1 MLAANALTTL
11 ERMKLMLGLTN
22 KDATI
27 DKLKLML
34 GLSAD
39 SEIPPEQL
47 EQMLGLA
54 GAEDA
59 QTDLIVELLINKAS
73 AWIERMTGRHLGKQT
88 YHQWYDADGSQELVL
103 IEYPII
109 SIESIKEDGKLVD
122 PHRYDFGQTG
132 HIGVVYRDEG
142 WLRAGWR
149 RGLAYD
155 IVALKR
161 VIEVKYT
168 AGYVLPKDAAEDDP
182 QTLPADL
189 EGLVW
194 DMVAQAYASLQNG
207 PQGLSSFSISDV
219 DWKFDSSTKP
229 EWLQLVNLYRR
240 Y

>member
-22 KDATI
+22 KDVPL
-27 DKLKLML
+27 DRLKLML

-39 SEIPPEQL
+39 SRIPPEQL
-47 EQMLGLA
+47 EQILA
-54 GAEDA
+54 MAKAEDE
-59 QTDLIVELLINKAS
+59 QTDLTIELLINKAS
-73 AWIERMTGRHLGKQT
+73 SWIEHMTGRHLGKQS

-109 SIESIKEDGKLVD
+109 SIESIKEEGKLVD
-122 PHRYDFGQTG
+122 PRRYDFGQTG

-149 RGLAYD
+149 CGLAYD
-155 IVALKR
+155 IVAPKR
-161 VIEVKYT
+161 VIEVEYT
-168 AGYVLPKDAAEDDP
+168 AGYVLPKDATEENP

-194 DMVAQAYASLQNG
+194 DMVEQAYASLQNG
-207 PQGLSSFSISDV
+207 SQGLGSFSISDV
-219 DWKFDSSTKP
+219 SWKFDKSTNP
-229 EWLQLVNLYRR
+229 EWVRTVNLYRR